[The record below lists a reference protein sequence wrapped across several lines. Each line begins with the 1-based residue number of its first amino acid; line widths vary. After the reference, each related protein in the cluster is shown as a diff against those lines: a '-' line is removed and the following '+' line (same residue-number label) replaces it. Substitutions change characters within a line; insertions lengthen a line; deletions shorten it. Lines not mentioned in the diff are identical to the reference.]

1 MSTPVTL
8 QFEDKEII
16 FVGTAHVSKASA
28 EEVKECIERYHPDCV
43 CIELDEDRYETLLHP
58 NQWKNTDL
66 VQVIRSNRAG
76 YLLANIILSSYQR
89 KMASKMEVSTGQEML
104 QGIESAKE
112 IHAELAL
119 VDRKIQTT
127 FTRIWR
133 KHSFWQKCKL
143 IVLLIS
149 AVFDDEEI
157 SEEDLEELKQSET
170 LEAALSEVSKKF
182 PVIADVL
189 VHERDQVLAYK
200 IKNAPGN
207 KIVAILGAAHIP
219 GVTKEIYQKQ
229 DIDELESVP
238 PLSTF
243 DKLKKWIIPILLIVL
258 VISTFSLDSE
268 VGFAQIKSWIL
279 WNGSLSALGTLLVK
293 GHILS
298 VLTAFIMAPITSL
311 NPLLAAGWFAGLMEA
326 WIRKPKVADFEDI
339 SQDVTSLK
347 GFFKNKVT
355 HILLIV
361 IAANLFSTL
370 GTVISG
376 LDIVKSFL
384 NTFF

>member
-149 AVFDDEEI
+149 AIFDDEEI

-311 NPLLAAGWFAGLMEA
+311 NPLLAARWFAGLMEA

>member
-149 AVFDDEEI
+149 AIFDDEEI

-293 GHILS
+293 GYILS

-311 NPLLAAGWFAGLMEA
+311 NPLLAARWFAGLMEA

>member
-149 AVFDDEEI
+149 AIFDDEEI